1 MRCLTLGGWDYNIQ
15 EEHPSGIR
23 SRWVVCS
30 FPHWKR
36 LESQA
41 SENHQIHKVKDVL
54 VGFRIFLTGG
64 LLCFWLLFP
73 LASCQKLLTWLDWWI
88 WNPTFHPRCPSSPSN
103 VFWFTLIEGT
113 RAPDSFMAMHWPCLR
128 SIMVW
133 LPILWC
139 TGCLFLTF
147 VRICHCRRTDS
158 RNPRLIKPERCACCG
173 WRRSVQ
179 NLSMFLLAVGL
190 IWWNVEGLEN
200 THPDVLCIW
209 VARHVS
215 LFCTDLCDI
224 HSYEGFHKWRYPK
237 MNDL

>member
-41 SENHQIHKVKDVL
+41 SENHQTHKVKDVL

-73 LASCQKLLTWLDWWI
+73 LASCQELLTWLHI
-88 WNPTFHPRCPSSPSN
+88 PSEMSIIPVQCFLVS
-103 VFWFTLIEGT
+103 TLIEGT

-139 TGCLFLTF
+139 TDCLFLTF
-147 VRICHCRRTDS
+147 VRICHCRRTEIREIRAWSNLKGAHVADDAGQC
-158 RNPRLIKPERCACCG
+158 KTCRC
-173 WRRSVQ
+173 S
-179 NLSMFLLAVGL
+179 F
-190 IWWNVEGLEN
+190 
-200 THPDVLCIW
+200 
-209 VARHVS
+209 
-215 LFCTDLCDI
+215 
-224 HSYEGFHKWRYPK
+224 
-237 MNDL
+237 